1 VVARPTAEALQRLRD
16 TLPLWLEQKPL
27 PSGWQ
32 DYCRYYHIDFSD
44 RFGQADYRA
53 GAVESG
59 PYRLAVNLWQIPGAS
74 RNLVLLHGYSDH
86 SGLFGHLIAYGL
98 ANNCNVL
105 IFDLPGHG
113 LSTGEPAAIDTF
125 SEYAVALADVLQAIA
140 LPPLPTW
147 TMAQSTGCSVLMEY
161 ARHYDWPFQATV
173 LLAPLLRPAGWQQV
187 RLARWLLKPF
197 VHSIPRTFNRNSS
210 DDAFLDFVRQD
221 PLQPSRFPLK
231 WIGALRDWLASLPLE
246 DLGAG
251 PALVLQG
258 DQDGTIDW
266 RYNTQQI
273 GKLFPGSDIRYLQ
286 GAGHQ
291 LANES
296 EPIRSQYLRAV
307 GAFLEQQARS
317 AP

>member
-1 VVARPTAEALQRLRD
+1 MVARPTAEVLQQLRD
-16 TLPLWLEQKPL
+16 TLPLWSEQKPL
-27 PSGWQ
+27 PIGWQ
-32 DYCRYYHIDFSD
+32 DYCRYYSIDFSD
-44 RFGQADYRA
+44 RFGQANYRA

-59 PYRLAVNLWQIPGAS
+59 PYRLAVNHWHSVGAT

-98 ANNCNVL
+98 ATNCNVL

-125 SEYAVALADVLQAIA
+125 REYAVALADVLQAVA
-140 LPPLPTW
+140 LPQLPTW
-147 TMAQSTGCSVLMEY
+147 TMAQSTGCSVLMEF

-173 LLAPLLRPAGWQQV
+173 LLAPLLRPAGWQQL

-197 VHSIPRTFNRNSS
+197 AHSIPRTFNRNSS
-210 DDAFLDFVRQD
+210 DEAFLDFIRQD
-221 PLQPSRFPLK
+221 PLQPSRFPLT
-231 WIGALRDWLASLPLE
+231 WIGALSDWLAGLPLV
-246 DLGAG
+246 DLGVG

-258 DQDGTIDW
+258 DQDGTVDW

-273 GKLFPGSDIRYLQ
+273 VKLFPGSDIRYLQ

-296 EPIRSQYLRAV
+296 EAIRSKYLQAV
-307 GAFLEQQARS
+307 GAFLQ
-317 AP
+317 